1 MEEKMLNM
9 EYVINGEKYLITAT
23 KVTDNEENINSVTI
37 DDIIDDIEL
46 VDDNEDTPEYQDVM
60 IINLDDIP
68 DCLTISDWLSIIDN
82 YNVMI
87 LK

>member
-23 KVTDNEENINSVTI
+23 KVTDNEKNVTPITI
-37 DDIIDDIEL
+37 DEIMDSIECEDDTE
-46 VDDNEDTPEYQDVM
+46 DNVECEDVM

>member
-1 MEEKMLNM
+1 MLNM